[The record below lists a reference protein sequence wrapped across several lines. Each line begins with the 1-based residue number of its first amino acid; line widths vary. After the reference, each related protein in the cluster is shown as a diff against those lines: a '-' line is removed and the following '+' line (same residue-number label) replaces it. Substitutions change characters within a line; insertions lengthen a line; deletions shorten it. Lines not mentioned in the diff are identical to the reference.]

1 MKIRFKCDH
10 RKEMIFM
17 DSQAREAREMT
28 KQLPFK
34 KRLVNFWFY
43 NKWVVVGVIFV
54 ILTIAMT
61 IYEITNVQSYDSVVA
76 VYTGDAVPEDTA
88 GKIQA
93 ELSEYCN
100 DVNQDGDI
108 SVSVTPMSGSHS
120 RLSEEAV
127 AVETRLMGELNAG
140 TNDIYIV
147 DKEYY
152 DFLMDN
158 DYGDC
163 FSNVYPLNENGALME
178 KMGLSGEYY
187 LLVRDLYP
195 ADDGKADKR
204 AAHNNAVAIY
214 EHLAGIAHDDP
225 VAE

>member
-1 MKIRFKCDH
+1 
-10 RKEMIFM
+10 M

-34 KRLVNFWFY
+34 KRLINFWFY
-43 NKWVVVGVIFV
+43 NKWIVAGVILV
-54 ILTIAMT
+54 ILTIALT
-61 IYEITNVQSYDSVVA
+61 IYEVTNVQSYDSLVA
-76 VYTGDAVPEDTA
+76 VYSGDAVPEDVA

-93 ELSEYCN
+93 ELTEYCN
-100 DVNQDGDI
+100 DVNQDGNI
-108 SVSVTPMSGSHS
+108 SVSVTPMSGS
-120 RLSEEAV
+120 RDDGSEEAV
-127 AVETRLMGELNAG
+127 AVETRLMSELNSG

-158 DYGDC
+158 DYAEC
-163 FSNVYPLNENGALME
+163 FSQVYPLNENGALME

-195 ADDGKADKR
+195 AHEGKADKR

-214 EHLAGIAHDDP
+214 EHLAGIAHDDSA
-225 VAE
+225 AE